1 MRIITHLFLYKK
13 SRIKSHRGSYYDTPL
28 KNKVGTKRTECQR
41 SHINKGKVTGQKG
54 QNIEIKKRTFLK
66 SVRLGKNP

>member
-1 MRIITHLFLYKK
+1 MRITTHLFCKEK
-13 SRIKSHRGSYYDTPL
+13 SRIKSHRVSYYDTPL
-28 KNKVGTKRTECQR
+28 KNKVGTKRTKCQQ